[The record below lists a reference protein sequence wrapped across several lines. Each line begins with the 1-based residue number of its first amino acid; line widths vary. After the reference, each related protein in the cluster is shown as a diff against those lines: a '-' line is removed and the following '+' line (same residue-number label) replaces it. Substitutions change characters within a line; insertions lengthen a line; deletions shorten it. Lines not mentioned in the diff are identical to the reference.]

1 MTLEIS
7 VHIGAV
13 GTELM
18 TDQELSFDAIET
30 LLTRV
35 VHSSL
40 NAYTS
45 LSDADKDRVLDF
57 DSLGDD
63 DDD

>member
-35 VHSSL
+35 VRSSL
-40 NAYTS
+40 DAYTS

-57 DSLGDD
+57 ESLDD
-63 DDD
+63 DDDE

>member
-1 MTLEIS
+1 MTLQIS

-13 GTELM
+13 GTELSV
-18 TDQELSFDAIET
+18 DQELSFDAIET

-35 VHSSL
+35 VRSSL
-40 NAYTS
+40 DAYTS

-57 DSLGDD
+57 ESFNDD
-63 DDD
+63 DDE

>member
-1 MTLEIS
+1 MTLQIS

-13 GTELM
+13 GTEM
-18 TDQELSFDAIET
+18 SIDQELSFDAIET

-35 VHSSL
+35 VRSSL
-40 NAYTS
+40 DAYTS

-57 DSLGDD
+57 DSVDD
-63 DDD
+63 DDED